1 MRVRTASGPLTGPG
15 AVPRDPSAAGH
26 GCCRDCHELAL
37 EQVELAEDRP
47 GGAPIQGVP
56 VRCGQRS
63 EQIADAMTAVTAS
76 GWEISVRCDPPWK
89 MVMWECARWAI
100 ESSEAAVMI

>member
-1 MRVRTASGPLTGPG
+1 MDLAAAEYQRFGALLRGLVSGDWR
-15 AVPRDPSAAGH
+15 A
-26 GCCRDCHELAL
+26 
-37 EQVELAEDRP
+37 
-47 GGAPIQGVP
+47 GVP

-89 MVMWECARWAI
+89 MVMWERARWAI